1 MVTCAVGSG
10 RHPESVTTR
19 EPQKEERQSTK
30 EKAQDRGL
38 CSSLWHLALTQ
49 DHSPDE

>member
-30 EKAQDRGL
+30 EKGTRQRPLLKSVASGTHPGSQPR
-38 CSSLWHLALTQ
+38 
-49 DHSPDE
+49 